1 MEFDFLD
8 SAPRE
13 MTNAYKYTL
22 RNTLFK
28 TQDVIP
34 LWIADMDIDT
44 PYFILDAIKERLNH
58 PIFGYESFPKSA
70 FIAQQKWIHSRYD
83 FNFDIDEVFY
93 SPSVVATMGMVIEA
107 FSNIGDKI
115 IVQTPV
121 YPPFFKSVLDYKREL
136 IVNPLTF
143 DKERGYVFD
152 LDDLKSKIDDRV
164 KLLFLCSPHNPV
176 GRCWRRDELIELLE
190 ICLKNNIIVFSDEIH
205 ADLVYEPNQHIP
217 FASLDKRAKDITI
230 TAFGPGKS
238 FNMAGF
244 STSSIVITN
253 KNLRESFLNVYN
265 KRHFSDGVTLS
276 HVAFESA
283 YINGEV
289 WLKEL
294 KEHLLGNYKML
305 KEVCNAYNDK
315 IYLVK
320 VEATYLAW
328 LDCHGMGMSNKQLR
342 NFFINEARLGLA
354 SGLSFS
360 KEGSGFMRLNFA
372 LSRKMMQEVV
382 RRLSKALEDRYDKN

>member
-44 PYFILDAIKERLNH
+44 PCFILDAIKERLKH

-315 IYLVK
+315 ISLVK
-320 VEATYLAW
+320 LEATYLAW
-328 LDCHGMGMSNKQLR
+328 LDCRGMGISNKQLR

>member
-22 RNTLFK
+22 RNSLFK
-28 TQDVIP
+28 TQDIIP

-58 PIFGYESFPKSA
+58 PIFGYELFPKSA

-83 FNFDIDEVFY
+83 FNFDMDEVFY

-107 FSNIGDKI
+107 FSNIGDRV

-164 KLLFLCSPHNPV
+164 KLLFLYSPHNPV

-253 KNLRESFLNVYN
+253 KNLRASFLNVYN

-276 HVAFESA
+276 HIAFESA

-289 WLKEL
+289 WLNEL

-328 LDCHGMGMSNKQLR
+328 LDCRGMGMSNKQLR

-382 RRLSKALEDRYDKN
+382 KRLSKALEDRYDKN

>member
-22 RNTLFK
+22 RNSLFK
-28 TQDVIP
+28 TQDIIP

-58 PIFGYESFPKSA
+58 PIFGYELFPKSA

-83 FNFDIDEVFY
+83 FNFDMDEVFY

-107 FSNIGDKI
+107 FSNIGDRV

-253 KNLRESFLNVYN
+253 KNLRASFLNVYN

-276 HVAFESA
+276 HIAFESA

-289 WLKEL
+289 WLNEL

-328 LDCHGMGMSNKQLR
+328 LDCRGMGMSNKQLR

-382 RRLSKALEDRYDKN
+382 KRLSKALEDRYDKN